1 MEIQGK
7 TALITGGAVRVGR
20 VISLALA
27 QAGANIAVH
36 YHASGNEAETVIA
49 EARSLGVQAA
59 SFQADL
65 AEPGQAEALA
75 RQVLQRFGGV
85 DILVYGASHFQ
96 TTPFPAA
103 DPVLFRRITA
113 VSIDGAFHLV
123 NALAPTMRE
132 RGSGCII
139 TLVDSSAWKPWHN
152 FTAHAVGKAGLL
164 ALTRQFA
171 LELAPA
177 VRANAIAPGPV
188 LPPAHF
194 TPEKIARDASRN
206 PLGRWGSPRDV
217 ADAVL
222 YLVKADFLTG
232 VVLPVDGGESLR

>member
-1 MEIQGK
+1 VEIRGK

-36 YHASGNEAETVIA
+36 YHTSREEAETVVA

-65 AEPGQAEALA
+65 AEAGQSVALA
-75 RQVLQRFGGV
+75 EQVLAFFGGV
-85 DILVYGASHFQ
+85 DILVYGASLFQ

-103 DPVLFRRITA
+103 DPMLFRRITA

-123 NALAPTMRE
+123 NALAPAMRE
-132 RGSGCII
+132 RGAGCII
-139 TLVDSSAWKPWHN
+139 TLIDSSAWKPWHN
-152 FTAHAVGKAGLL
+152 FTAHAAGKAGLL

-171 LELAPA
+171 LELAPT

-188 LPPAHF
+188 LPPAHY

-206 PLGRWGSPRDV
+206 PLGRWGSPQDV